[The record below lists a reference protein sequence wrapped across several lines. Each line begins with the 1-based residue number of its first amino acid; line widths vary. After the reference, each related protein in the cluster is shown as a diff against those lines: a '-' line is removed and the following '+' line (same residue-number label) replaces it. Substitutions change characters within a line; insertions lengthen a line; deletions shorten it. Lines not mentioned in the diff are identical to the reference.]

1 MGLSHVDDIREVWSR
16 IGKGSKMFKDI
27 REVWGRYAPSMAAKH
42 FCAPFLSNRNL
53 TKMTRWHVPNSL
65 VQIGLKLPS
74 LSRQHMSD
82 SPGKCEKYQANF
94 FLSYI
99 LREEMGGKK
108 YPEMGGKKQ
117 PKFVCYA
124 DDGVAVGVSPQI
136 SGYFCPAYLDYFC
149 PAYLFNI

>member
-1 MGLSHVDDIREVWSR
+1 MGLSHVDDIREVWS
-16 IGKGSKMFKDI
+16 GFLDV
-27 REVWGRYAPSMAAKH
+27 REVWGRYAPVMAAKP

-53 TKMTRWHVPNSL
+53 TKMTRRHVPNSL

-74 LSRQHMSD
+74 LSRKHMSD
-82 SPGKCEKYQANF
+82 SPGKCKKCQANF

-108 YPEMGGKKQ
+108 CPEMGGKKQ

-136 SGYFCPAYLDYFC
+136 LVRNRADLSAFLG
-149 PAYLFNI
+149 LFLPHPLSIYS